1 MAGISNAFALEAQ
14 EVGERLKALLA
25 RQHVDLSYEEAS
37 LDGDDVQL
45 SGVQVKPT
53 AGGGQPLDLGTITL
67 QDVTEEDDGSFRI
80 GAFDLDSFEHRESD
94 VTVSMTDLS
103 VTGMVLPR
111 DEDSDP
117 FGGAIRYDRME
128 VARVDVEGK
137 DGPLASLND
146 LYVNI
151 NIDDDNRMEMDG
163 AAESFSLNLAALV
176 ESGNG
181 AAALEELGYT
191 ELSGSA
197 FMEGSWQPSDGR
209 MTLSRYEM
217 NVDDA
222 GTLSMSLDL
231 AGYTPAFIRAL
242 EDMAKQ
248 MEQQSGS
255 ESETAQGMAM
265 LGLMQQLT
273 LHGAS
278 VRFTDDSFTAK
289 ALDHVAKQQGRTPA
303 ELIAMA
309 KTTIPA
315 QISPFVGADFA
326 AEVAEAVG
334 TFLESPGYI
343 EVSAKPGN
351 PLPFAMLA
359 AAALASPEVLVN
371 QIGLSIRA
379 NE

>member
-1 MAGISNAFALEAQ
+1 VAGISNAFALEAQ
-14 EVGERLKALLA
+14 EVGERLKTLLA
-25 RQHVDLSYEEAS
+25 RQHVDLTYGEAS
-37 LDGDDVQL
+37 LDCDYVLL
-45 SGVQVKPT
+45 SVVQVKPT
-53 AGGGQPLDLGTITL
+53 TGGDEPFDLGTITL

-94 VTVSMTDLS
+94 VTVSMADLS

-111 DEDSDP
+111 DEASDP
-117 FGGAIRYDRME
+117 YGGAIRYDRME
-128 VARVDVEGK
+128 IARVDVEGEE
-137 DGPLASLND
+137 GPLASLND
-146 LYVNI
+146 LYFNI
-151 NIDDDNRMEMDG
+151 NIADDNTMEMDG
-163 AAESFSLNLAALV
+163 AAESFSLDLAALV

-197 FMEGSWQPSDGR
+197 LMEGSWQPSDGR

-242 EDMAKQ
+242 EDIARQ
-248 MEQQSGS
+248 MEQQSGGENEAS
-255 ESETAQGMAM
+255 QGMAM

-273 LHGAS
+273 LHGAN

-289 ALDHVAKQQGRTPA
+289 ALDHVAEQQGSTPA
-303 ELIAMA
+303 DLIAMA
-309 KTTIPA
+309 KAAIPA
-315 QISPFVGADFA
+315 QITPFVGADFA
-326 AEVAEAVG
+326 AQVSEAVG
-334 TFLESPGYI
+334 AFLESPGYI
-343 EVSAKPGN
+343 ELSAQPQN
-351 PLPFAMLA
+351 PLPFALLA
-359 AAALASPEVLVN
+359 AAAMASPEMLVS
-371 QIGLSIRA
+371 QIGLSIKA